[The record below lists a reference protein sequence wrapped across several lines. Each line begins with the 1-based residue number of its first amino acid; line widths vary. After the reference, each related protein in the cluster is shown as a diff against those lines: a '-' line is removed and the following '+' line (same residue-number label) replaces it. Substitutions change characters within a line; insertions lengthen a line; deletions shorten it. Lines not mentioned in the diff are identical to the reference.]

1 MSDVGLQRD
10 GRPQGDPPAAQPA
23 APGPLRILAVED
35 SPSDYEYLLAVL
47 GGSGRPVV
55 SRRVEDEPSMAAALA
70 EADWDAVI
78 SDNKL
83 PRFSATGALE
93 TLRRSGKD
101 LPFIIV
107 SGTIGEEVAVQA
119 MQAGADDYVM
129 KSNMLRLMPAVER
142 SIQAAES
149 RRKRRKAKRLQ
160 RESEERLQA
169 VASNFPGVVFQ
180 LRYDQRRRRFTSGF
194 FSAGAERLMGVS
206 ADALGDTP
214 EVFFT
219 FIGAADRASLEQA
232 VVSGA
237 QRGETIRWEG
247 RLKSPPGSEPPWV
260 ELCATPRPQSGDKAA
275 EREMLI
281 WEGVIIDA
289 TARKRAEQKLIES
302 QETLRAVT
310 VHHESEIEEE
320 RERFAR
326 ELHDESGSLLTAL
339 KISLANLAG
348 RCGSDP
354 EALAATRQCNELVES
369 AALSAR
375 RIALALRP
383 PVLDSGIVETA
394 RWQAREFEK
403 HTGIRCKVSSNTA
416 ECDPGRAQTTAL
428 YRILQEALTNIAKH
442 AGATEVD
449 IQLFADSKEVT
460 LEIRDN
466 GKGLPEKQ
474 TARPD
479 AFGLRGMTERA
490 RVHGGWVEFSSQ
502 PGKGTTV
509 MAAVPLAGSEGATPA

>member
-10 GRPQGDPPAAQPA
+10 GRPQGDPSAAQPA
-23 APGPLRILAVED
+23 APGALRILAVED

-47 GGSGRPVV
+47 GGSGRQVV

-180 LRYDQRRRRFTSGF
+180 LRYDQRRQRFTSGF

-232 VVSGA
+232 VVAGA

-260 ELCATPRPQSGDKAA
+260 ELCATPRPQSGDK
-275 EREMLI
+275 EMLI

-403 HTGIRCKVSSNTA
+403 HTGIRCRVSSNTA

-449 IQLFADSKEVT
+449 IQLFADSAEVT

-466 GKGLPEKQ
+466 GKGLPERQ

-509 MAAVPLAGSEGATPA
+509 MAAVPLAGSEGAAPA

>member
-1 MSDVGLQRD
+1 MGDLELQRD
-10 GRPQGDPPAAQPA
+10 GRTNAPVPAAAEQAGAPA
-23 APGPLRILAVED
+23 PLRILAVED

-47 GGSGRPVV
+47 GGSGRPLVA
-55 SRRVEDEPSMAAALA
+55 RRVEDERAMAAALA
-70 EADWDAVI
+70 ESDWDAVI

-83 PRFSATGALE
+83 PRFSAAGALE

-107 SGTIGEEVAVQA
+107 SGTIGEDVAVQA

-129 KSNMLRLMPAVER
+129 KSNLLRLMPAVER

-149 RRKRRKAKRLQ
+149 RRKRRKAKRMQ
-160 RESEERLQA
+160 REIEERLQA

-180 LRYDQRRRRFTSGF
+180 LRYDQRRERFTSGF

-206 ADALGDTP
+206 AEELGDAP

-219 FIGAADRASLEQA
+219 FIGTSDRASLEQA
-232 VVSGA
+232 VLAGA
-237 QRGETIRWEG
+237 RRGETIRWEG

-260 ELCATPRPQSGDKAA
+260 ELCATPRPYKA
-275 EREMLI
+275 EKEMLI

-289 TARKRAEQKLIES
+289 TARKRAEQNLIES

-310 VHHESEIEEE
+310 VHHEAEIEEE

-348 RCGSDP
+348 RCGSDA
-354 EALAATRQCNELVES
+354 ESLAATRQCNELVE
-369 AALSAR
+369 AAAQTAR

-403 HTGIRCKVSSNTA
+403 HTGIRCKVSSNVT

-442 AGATEVD
+442 AGASEID
-449 IQLFADSKEVT
+449 IQLFADGNEVT

-466 GKGLPEKQ
+466 GKGLPENQ
-474 TARPD
+474 SPRAD
-479 AFGLRGMTERA
+479 AFGVRGMAERA
-490 RVHGGWVEFSSQ
+490 RVHGGWLEISSQ

-509 MAAVPLAGSEGATPA
+509 MAAVPLAAGREGTAA

>member
-1 MSDVGLQRD
+1 
-10 GRPQGDPPAAQPA
+10 
-23 APGPLRILAVED
+23 
-35 SPSDYEYLLAVL
+35 
-47 GGSGRPVV
+47 
-55 SRRVEDEPSMAAALA
+55 
-70 EADWDAVI
+70 
-78 SDNKL
+78 
-83 PRFSATGALE
+83 
-93 TLRRSGKD
+93 
-101 LPFIIV
+101 
-107 SGTIGEEVAVQA
+107 VQA

-232 VVSGA
+232 VVAGA

-260 ELCATPRPQSGDKAA
+260 ELCATPRPQSGDKGA
-275 EREMLI
+275 EKEMLI

-339 KISLANLAG
+339 KISIANLAG
-348 RCGSDP
+348 RVGASD
-354 EALAATRQCNELVES
+354 EVAAAQRQCTELVD
-369 AALSAR
+369 AAAQSAR

-403 HTGIRCKVSSNTA
+403 HTGVRCKVSSNVT

-428 YRILQEALTNIAKH
+428 FRILQEALTNIAKH

-449 IQLFADSKEVT
+449 IQLFVDGDEVT

-474 TARPD
+474 SARPD

-509 MAAVPLAGSEGATPA
+509 MAAVPLAGREGAAPA

>member
-1 MSDVGLQRD
+1 MNDVELQRD
-10 GRPQGDPPAAQPA
+10 GQAQRDVPPAPA
-23 APGPLRILAVED
+23 APAGSPGPLRILAVED

-47 GGSGRPVV
+47 GGSGRSLV
-55 SRRVEDEPSMAAALA
+55 SRRVEDEQSMAAALA
-70 EADWDAVI
+70 EAEWDAVI

-129 KSNMLRLMPAVER
+129 KSNLLRLMPAVER

-149 RRKRRKAKRLQ
+149 RRKRRKAKRKQ

-206 ADALGDTP
+206 AEELGDTP

-219 FIGAADRASLEQA
+219 FIGASDRASLEQA
-232 VVSGA
+232 VNAGA
-237 QRGETIRWEG
+237 RNGETIRWEG
-247 RLKSPPGSEPPWV
+247 RLKSAPGSEPPWV
-260 ELCATPRPQSGDKAA
+260 ELCATPRQYAT
-275 EREMLI
+275 ENEMLI

-354 EALAATRQCNELVES
+354 EALAATRQCNELVEA

-403 HTGIRCKVSSNTA
+403 HTGIRCKVSSNIA

-449 IQLFADSKEVT
+449 IQLFADSSEIT

-509 MAAVPLAGSEGATPA
+509 MAAVPLAAGSEGAAA

>member
-1 MSDVGLQRD
+1 MKGEQLRMENVD
-10 GRPQGDPPAAQPA
+10 
-23 APGPLRILAVED
+23 PLRILAVED
-35 SPSDYEYLLAVL
+35 TPSDYEYLLAVL
-47 GGSGRPVV
+47 GSTGRPLVA
-55 SRRVEDEPSMAAALA
+55 RRVEDEHGMAAALA
-70 EADWDAVI
+70 EADWDIVI

-83 PRFSATGALE
+83 PRFSATGALA

-129 KSNMLRLMPAVER
+129 KSNLLRLMPAVER

-149 RRKRRKAKRLQ
+149 RRKRRKAKRMQ

-194 FSAGAERLMGVS
+194 FSAGTERLMGVS
-206 ADALGDTP
+206 AEALGDAP

-232 VVSGA
+232 VVAGA

-260 ELCATPRPQSGDKAA
+260 ELCATPRPQAGDKAG

-339 KISLANLAG
+339 KISIANLAG
-348 RCGSDP
+348 RCGPD
-354 EALAATRQCNELVES
+354 EEVAAATRQCTELVD
-369 AALSAR
+369 AAAQSAR

-403 HTGIRCKVSSNTA
+403 HTGVHCKVSSNVA

-428 YRILQEALTNIAKH
+428 FRILQEALTNIAKH

-449 IQLFADSKEVT
+449 IQLFADGAEVT

-509 MAAVPLAGSEGATPA
+509 MAAVPIAPGSEGATAA

>member
-1 MSDVGLQRD
+1 MGN
-10 GRPQGDPPAAQPA
+10 GDPQLDGQTQGRLQPA
-23 APGPLRILAVED
+23 AEQAGKPAPLRILAVED
-35 SPSDYEYLLAVL
+35 SPSDFEYLLAVL
-47 GGSGRPVV
+47 GGSGRPLV
-55 SRRVEDEPSMAAALA
+55 SRRVEDERAMAAALA
-70 EADWDAVI
+70 ETDWDVVI
-78 SDNKL
+78 SDNRL
-83 PRFSATGALE
+83 PRFSAAGALE

-119 MQAGADDYVM
+119 MQSGADDYVM
-129 KSNMLRLMPAVER
+129 KSNLLRLMPAVER

-149 RRKRRKAKRLQ
+149 RRKRRKAKRKQ

-180 LRYDQRRRRFTSGF
+180 LRYDQRAGRFTSGY

-206 ADALGDTP
+206 AEELGETP
-214 EVFFT
+214 EIFFS
-219 FIGAADRASLEQA
+219 FIGASDRASLEQA
-232 VVSGA
+232 VIAGA
-237 QRGETIRWEG
+237 QHGETIRWEG

-260 ELCATPRPQSGDKAA
+260 ELCATPRPSSGDNQ
-275 EREMLI
+275 MHI
-281 WEGVIIDA
+281 WEGVITDA
-289 TARKRAEQKLIES
+289 TSRKRAEQKLIES

-310 VHHESEIEEE
+310 VHHEAEIEEE

-339 KISLANLAG
+339 KISIANLAG
-348 RCGSDP
+348 RCGADA
-354 EALAATRQCNELVES
+354 EVLAATRQCTELVD
-369 AALSAR
+369 AAAQSAR

-394 RWQAREFEK
+394 RWQSREFEK
-403 HTGIRCKVSSNTA
+403 HTGIQCKVSSNVA

-442 AGATEVD
+442 AGATAVD
-449 IQLFADSKEVT
+449 IQLFADGSELT

-466 GKGLPEKQ
+466 GKGLPESQ

-479 AFGLRGMTERA
+479 AFGLRGMAERV
-490 RVHGGWVEFSSQ
+490 RVHGGWLEISSQ
-502 PGKGTTV
+502 PGKGTTI
-509 MAAVPLAGSEGATPA
+509 MAAVPLAKSGEGAAA